1 MVFTSIT
8 YLYSTIEQLENSVEV
23 SKISQND
30 FTTCNNVSDSK
41 YYTEGNSYIYIHN
54 SNATGQK
61 FSDQQIN
68 EYLKYIVLL
77 DEMYIILFLFN
88 LLE

>member
-8 YLYSTIEQLENSVEV
+8 YLYSTIEQLENSVEI

-30 FTTCNNVSDSK
+30 FTSCANVSNSK
-41 YYTEGNSYIYIHN
+41 YYTSGNSYIYIHN
-54 SNATGQK
+54 SNVTGQK

-77 DEMYIILFLFN
+77 DEMYIYLFFY
-88 LLE
+88 